1 MKRLFAAALALVA
14 VAIAPSTP
22 AQTPPANPAANLA
35 QPPANAEAWVI
46 RSTAG
51 PHGHSWRWT
60 TPDGV
65 HWSRESILLRGFVT
79 EVDEQQRFAADG
91 ALQSLTVR
99 GITPSGDAGETF
111 NMASGRY
118 TYRSPV
124 DHGDGAFSGGYYSS
138 VGGTLDGNIAFVDAL
153 MHAPNHAMQLLP
165 SGQAQLVELA
175 TKQVSNGRDTK
186 NLTAYA
192 IVGVGLAPFPVW
204 YDGDRFFAYA
214 GVLSYVP
221 EGWESVL
228 AELSA
233 TQDAAL
239 ATRGQAL
246 VGQIGPRI
254 ATPVVFQ
261 DVRLYDAIGR
271 RFRAHQSVVVVNG
284 RITAVGAASSI
295 RAPVGARVIG
305 GAGKT
310 LVPGLWDS
318 HQHYGGDE
326 SGPLLLAQGITSVR
340 DPGNQPVES
349 TARRH
354 RIENGQLLGPR
365 IVPSLLIDGA
375 GENAAQVAVAVHNQ
389 QEAVAA
395 VDRAHA
401 EGYFAIKLYGSLDP
415 AWVAPMAAEAHRLG
429 LHVHGHV
436 PHGMRPLDAVRAGYD
451 ELTHINF
458 VMMQAMPQDVVDH
471 SNGIARHIGMAQYA
485 PDVNIHSREFSA
497 YLDELQRRHIA
508 VDPTLVTFELEYV
521 PESGDIS
528 PAYAPFIGTMPPTV
542 ERGFRSGGLPPTPQV
557 SRERMRHAQAALQAL
572 VGELYRR
579 HMTIVAG
586 TDGSGL
592 ELVRELELY
601 VAAGMS
607 PADALATA
615 TITPS
620 RLFGVGNV
628 AGSITV
634 GKNAELFLVDGD
646 PSANIG
652 DLRLVELVM
661 RDGRLMQADELRH
674 AIGISGQPHRVR

>member
-1 MKRLFAAALALVA
+1 MKRLFAAVLALI
-14 VAIAPSTP
+14 AIALVPSTR
-22 AQTPPANPAANLA
+22 AQTAGANLA
-35 QPPANAEAWVI
+35 QPPAGAESWVI

-79 EVDEQQRFAADG
+79 ELDEQQRFGADG
-91 ALQSLTVR
+91 SLQAVTIR
-99 GITPSGDAGETF
+99 GVTPSGDAGETF
-111 NMASGRY
+111 GVSNGRF

-124 DHGDGAFSGGYYSS
+124 DHGDGMFTGGYYSS
-138 VGGTLDGNIAFVDAL
+138 VGGTLDSNIAFVDAL
-153 MHAPNHAMQLLP
+153 IHAPNHTMQLLP
-165 SGQAQLVELA
+165 SGQAQLVPL
-175 TKQVSNGRDTK
+175 TTRQVSNGHETK
-186 NLTAYA
+186 TLTGYA
-192 IVGVGLAPFPVW
+192 IIGVGFGPFPVW
-204 YDGDRFFAYA
+204 YDGDHFFAFA
-214 GVLSYVP
+214 GFLSYVK

-228 AELSA
+228 DDLSA
-233 TQDAAL
+233 AQNTAL
-239 ATRGQAL
+239 ASRGAGL
-246 VGQIGPRI
+246 VDQIGPRV
-254 ATPVVFQ
+254 TQPVVIQ
-261 DVRLYDAIGR
+261 DVRLFDSVGR
-271 RFRAHQSVVVVNG
+271 RFREHQSVVVVNG
-284 RITAVGAASSI
+284 RITAVGNAASV
-295 RAPVGARVIG
+295 RAPENARVIA

-318 HQHYGGDE
+318 HQHYGSDE
-326 SGPLLLAQGITSVR
+326 SGPLLLAQGITSIR

-349 TARRH
+349 TERRH

-395 VDRAHA
+395 VNRAHN
-401 EGYFAIKLYGSLDP
+401 EGYFAVKLYGSLDP

-471 SNGIARHIGMAQYA
+471 SNGIARHVGMAQFA
-485 PDVNIHSREFSA
+485 PDVNIHSPEFTA
-497 YLDELQRRHIA
+497 YLNELQRRHIA

-521 PESGDIS
+521 PDSGDLS

-542 ERGFRSGGLPPTPQV
+542 ERGFRAGGLPPTPQV
-557 SRERMRHAQAALQAL
+557 SRERMRQAQAALSGL
-572 VGELYRR
+572 VAELYHR

-586 TDGSGL
+586 TDGTGL

-615 TITPS
+615 TIAPS
-620 RLFGVGNV
+620 QLFGVGNV

-634 GKNAELFLVDGD
+634 GKNAEFFLVDGD
-646 PSANIG
+646 PSTNIG
-652 DLRLVELVM
+652 DLRLVDLVM
-661 RDGRLMQADELRH
+661 RDGRLMRADDLRH
-674 AIGISGQPHRVR
+674 AIGISGAPHRVPAS